1 MVAGVK
7 VAKKAKVAVAP
18 VETDSESELSA
29 NGMED
34 DDDDQ
39 HLSDEEFPMSADE
52 YDDDDDGAE
61 NDQEATASK
70 WALTM
75 AKYLR
80 KGGDAK
86 ILSKAS
92 KEVDLERKRKEPKP
106 SYQFEVV
113 GEEVGTAAK
122 QEDVKEEKPADV
134 EIARELLRQKALI
147 KKERLKDILG
157 LRVRP
162 SIGDYD
168 RERALKKIATKG
180 TVQLFNAVRQQQ
192 KDVNQKLADAGKL
205 EYKRE
210 KVLKNLSKK
219 EFLNALMNGPRAK
232 SELVDNLVK
241 KEEDM
246 KDEVKSEE
254 ESGASDGDDEPKSTW
269 GALRAD
275 FLSGKKSG
283 WDKEQDEESDK
294 GGNLEGNMGGESSDS
309 D

>member
-7 VAKKAKVAVAP
+7 VAKKAKVAAP
-18 VETDSESELSA
+18 DTDSESELSA
-29 NGMED
+29 NGM
-34 DDDDQ
+34 DDDQ
-39 HLSDEEFPMSADE
+39 HLSDEEFPMSEEDDYDE
-52 YDDDDDGAE
+52 DGAGE
-61 NDQEATASK
+61 DGQEAAASK

-80 KGGDAK
+80 KTSDAK
-86 ILSKAS
+86 ILSKAT
-92 KEVDLERKRKEPKP
+92 KEADLERKRKEPKP
-106 SYQFEVV
+106 TYEFEVV
-113 GEEVGTAAK
+113 GAEDKPKQDEEEK
-122 QEDVKEEKPADV
+122 EDKPADV
-134 EIARELLRQKALI
+134 EIARELLRQKALL
-147 KKERLKDILG
+147 KKERQKDILG

-162 SIGDYD
+162 SIGDYE

-192 KDVNQKLADAGKL
+192 KDVSQKLADAGKL

-219 EFLNALMNGPRAK
+219 EFLNVLMNGPRAK

-241 KEEDM
+241 KEEGDGV
-246 KDEVKSEE
+246 KDEVKSED
-254 ESGASDGDDEPKSTW
+254 ESASDDGDEPKSTW

-283 WDKEQDEESDK
+283 WDKEQDEDEEGDK
-294 GGNLEGNMGGESSDS
+294 AANLEGNMGGESSDS